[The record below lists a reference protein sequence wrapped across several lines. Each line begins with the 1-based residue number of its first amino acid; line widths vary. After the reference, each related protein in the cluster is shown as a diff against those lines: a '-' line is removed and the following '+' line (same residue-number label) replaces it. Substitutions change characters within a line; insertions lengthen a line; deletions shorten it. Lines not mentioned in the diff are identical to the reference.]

1 MNKHIGSHF
10 DDFLEEEGI
19 LAEVEAIAH
28 QRVSDYVLGW
38 SDDELRRK
46 VEEGLAAF
54 AAGWYVECDEAGL
67 ATLFEKIKRNG
78 RSKCRIQL

>member
-19 LAEVEAIAH
+19 LADVEAIAR

-54 AAGWYVECDEAGL
+54 EAGGYVEYDEAGL
-67 ATLFEKIKRNG
+67 VELFEEVKRNG
-78 RSKCRIQL
+78 RSKCKIQP

>member
-1 MNKHIGSHF
+1 MNKHVGSNF

-38 SDDELRRK
+38 SDDELRWK

-54 AAGWYVECDEAGL
+54 AAGEYVECDEEGL
-67 ATLFEKIKRNG
+67 VELFEEIKRNG
-78 RSKCRIQL
+78 RSKCGIQP